1 MNKTN
6 LKVKTTDFQYP
17 TEEEWRESEKQF
29 PNITNFGFEYKSEFH
44 LLFGQKTL
52 PSEIPREANL
62 YYWDISMNNKIGKL
76 KLAYINLNTHFQR
89 YTNVFEKS
97 ATEVNIQKLQFDFY
111 LETYFYFLF
120 SLGDTIFQIINLYF
134 NLKIDEKDV
143 NTFKL
148 RDKLK
153 IQKETSDL
161 SKLIIKFA
169 TSIDPKDLRNSFT
182 HRFPKNQKDYRMIY
196 DESAMILYAGT
207 GKVIAPAELMIEV
220 NKSIKKMD
228 KFIIDLKS
236 YLI

>member
-1 MNKTN
+1 MNKN
-6 LKVKTTDFQYP
+6 HLKVKATDFQYP
-17 TEEEWRESEKQF
+17 TDEEWRESEKQF
-29 PNITNFGFEYKSEFH
+29 PNLTNFGFEYKNETK
-44 LLFGQKTL
+44 LFLELKTPL
-52 PSEIPREANL
+52 PEIPREVNL
-62 YYWDISMNNKIGKL
+62 YWWDISMTNKIGKL

-89 YTNVFEKS
+89 YTKEFEVT
-97 ATEVNIQKLQFDFY
+97 ATDVNIHRLQFDFY
-111 LETYFYFLF
+111 LETFFYFLF

-196 DESAMILYAGT
+196 DESAMILYAGSGQET
-207 GKVIAPAELMIEV
+207 SSSDLIKEV
-220 NKSIKKMD
+220 NKSIKIMD